1 MTNVNFNQFNN
12 YSNNFNRVNTQS
24 VNNNLQNEG
33 SFIMKE
39 QQTPLEVLFPKYI
52 TQLANTTSELATMN
66 QEQTIKMLK
75 ELFNFPK
82 NFEQLLTQLTNNIQ
96 QNNQNLALL
105 LLSSSLNF
113 SSLASMLQTGSK
125 EAMANLYQ
133 LLAQFNQI
141 GVSLKEEQMS
151 ELTKLISFVSATSTN
166 DAQNLKNTMLMY
178 LPWLPLTDPDAF
190 KLDIANKGSDGSRNS
205 DDSVTILIATEN
217 YGNLQSDIYK
227 TDADG
232 IKILMVTSKE
242 FPQNI
247 FTQLMKEESIKYS
260 ININMD
266 FGVKE
271 AFNKAKN
278 EHRKTQISMNISP
291 GVNPFLLLISNAL
304 IKNVHI
310 IDSKADLIEQRK
322 EKLKDGES

>member
-66 QEQTIKMLK
+66 QEQSIKMLK

-190 KLDIANKGSDGSRNS
+190 KLDIADKGSDGSRNS